1 MPHSARFAGLHRGP
15 RALNCSGPGRQ
26 RRQAPGYA
34 SLRHLPGYILCAGAS
49 HRVRRHPREAR
60 LTPQAQA
67 FSRERSQRYSRR
79 ARRDAATGELPSAA
93 ADISRAERKRGKGYA
108 KGAFWFFLSPNK
120 KNNQRQADFRHR
132 ADINSSGPYQSHC
145 ACGRRN
151 VCAPHGPCQ
160 RLAEPIT
167 CRYVP
172 DVLFVTSNKKYQK
185 MPFM

>member
-1 MPHSARFAGLHRGP
+1 MPYFASVFF
-15 RALNCSGPGRQ
+15 LNTS
-26 RRQAPGYA
+26 
-34 SLRHLPGYILCAGAS
+34 ILYTGMT
-49 HRVRRHPREAR
+49 HRVLRHPREAR

-120 KNNQRQADFRHR
+120 KNIQRRADVWHR
-132 ADINSSGPYQSHC
+132 AGISSRCPLLLIAPAGAGMFVSHT
-145 ACGRRN
+145 
-151 VCAPHGPCQ
+151 PCQ
-160 RLAEPIT
+160 RLAKPIA
-167 CRYVP
+167 CRRVP